1 MRETESRQLG
11 TSMSELWN
19 ILAKKAEPTGSQTLK
34 ILKILGK
41 PMG

>member
-1 MRETESRQLG
+1 
-11 TSMSELWN
+11 MSGLWN
-19 ILAKKAEPTGSQTLK
+19 ILAKKAEPIRSQTLK

>member
-1 MRETESRQLG
+1 MRETVSRRLWV
-11 TSMSELWN
+11 SMFGLWN

-41 PMG
+41 LTG